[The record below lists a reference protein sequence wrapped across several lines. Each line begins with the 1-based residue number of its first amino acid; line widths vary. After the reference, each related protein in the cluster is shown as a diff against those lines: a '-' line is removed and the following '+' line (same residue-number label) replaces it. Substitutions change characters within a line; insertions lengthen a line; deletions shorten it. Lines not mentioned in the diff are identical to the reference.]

1 MFKVGLST
9 TDKEISAELLEQ
21 YAVAGMNYMEISTDY
36 EIYNNYDWHN
46 FKKQADSLGVNIYS
60 FHLPFK
66 PFEILDMSSAD
77 KEKRQHSMK
86 YYVELIKRISS
97 IGINKFILHS
107 GGKVTRKSQDEVDE
121 RIKYAKESYAFLADA
136 AYIEGSVIAVEN
148 LPPVC
153 VGTSIKEVKE
163 LISASPHLGVCFD
176 TNHLLSGDAE
186 DFIRALGDKIIATH
200 ISDYDKITEK
210 HWMPGEGVNNWNNIY
225 NALKDVGYSGVWMYE
240 VGFETC
246 RPGIERKRLLTCADF
261 LRNAE
266 EISSGKKPGIII

>member
-163 LISASPHLGVCFD
+163 LIGMIHDKTKDILTENYEGFMQLAA
-176 TNHLLSGDAE
+176 LLLEKEVIFADDLERIFGP
-186 DFIRALGDKIIATH
+186 RAGAPSDENLTEPKIN
-200 ISDYDKITEK
+200 E
-210 HWMPGEGVNNWNNIY
+210 
-225 NALKDVGYSGVWMYE
+225 
-240 VGFETC
+240 
-246 RPGIERKRLLTCADF
+246 
-261 LRNAE
+261 
-266 EISSGKKPGIII
+266 